1 MTQKFRV
8 AVLGGGSFGTAL
20 ANIVAENGHD
30 VVLWLRNAE
39 RADEIN
45 RSHRN
50 SGYLPDYPLHP
61 ELRALTDL
69 GDAVLNRDIV
79 FMAVPSGSCR
89 AVAREAAPHLGDG
102 VILVSTTKGIEATS
116 AESDHAFRL
125 MSQVLREELPRVRL
139 GVLSGPNLA
148 KEIATRQLTATVVA
162 SPDTELTATV
172 QALLHCG
179 YFRVYASTD
188 MFGVELGG
196 ALKNV
201 YAIMAGMAAALGIGQ
216 NTISMLITRSLAEMS
231 RFAVKKGADP
241 LTFLGLAGV
250 GDLIVTCMSPLSRN
264 YQVGFALG
272 QGRKM
277 ADIIAELGQVA
288 EGVNTLKLLRDHA
301 EYIGVRMPLVSGLY
315 EVLYNGRSIGEVVGE
330 LMWAEQNRD
339 VEFTLK

>member
-1 MTQKFRV
+1 MTQKYRV

-20 ANIVAENGHD
+20 ANIVAENQHD
-30 VVLWLRNAE
+30 AVLWLRNAE

-45 RSHRN
+45 SAHRN
-50 SGYLPDYPLHP
+50 SVYLPDFPLHP
-61 ELRALTDL
+61 ELRAVTDL
-69 GDAVLNRDIV
+69 EAAVSGRDIV

-89 AVAREAAPHLGDG
+89 AVAREACRYLGAG
-102 VILVSTTKGIEATS
+102 VILVSTTKGIEATPG
-116 AESDHAFRL
+116 AARHDFRL
-125 MSQVLREELPRVRL
+125 MSEVLREELPQTRL

-148 KEIATRQLTATVVA
+148 KEIAARQLTATVVA
-162 SPDTELTATV
+162 SADTDLTAAV
-172 QALLHCG
+172 QSLLHCG
-179 YFRVYASTD
+179 YFRVYASED

-216 NTISMLITRSLAEMS
+216 NTISMLITRALAEMS

-264 YQVGFALG
+264 YQVGYALG
-272 QGRKM
+272 QGREL
-277 ADIIAELGQVA
+277 ASIIAELGQVA
-288 EGVNTLKLLRDHA
+288 EGINTLKLLKEHS
-301 EYIGVRMPLVSGLY
+301 ESIGVRMPLVSGLY
-315 EVLYNGRSIGEVVGE
+315 EVLYNGRGISQVVGE
-330 LMWAEQNRD
+330 LMWAEQSRD

>member
-1 MTQKFRV
+1 MTQKHRV
-8 AVLGGGSFGTAL
+8 AVLGGGSFGTIL

-30 VVLWLRNAE
+30 VVLWLRNGE

-45 RSHRN
+45 RAHRN

-61 ELRALTDL
+61 ELRAATDL
-69 GDAVLNRDIV
+69 GVALAGRDIV
-79 FMAVPSGSCR
+79 FMAVPSSSCR
-89 AVAREAAPHLGDG
+89 AVAREAARHLGADTLL
-102 VILVSTTKGIEATS
+102 ISTTKGIEAPADS
-116 AESDHAFRL
+116 ASHEFRL
-125 MSQVLREELPRVRL
+125 MSQVLREELPALRL

-148 KEIATRQLTATVVA
+148 KEIAARQLTATVVA
-162 SPDTELTATV
+162 STDAALTATV
-172 QALLHCG
+172 QKLLHCG

-201 YAIMAGMAAALGIGQ
+201 YAIMSGMAAALGIGQ
-216 NTISMLITRSLAEMS
+216 NTISMLITRALAEMS
-231 RFAVKKGADP
+231 RFAVRKGADP

-272 QGRKM
+272 QGREL
-277 ADIIAELGQVA
+277 AQIVAELGQVA
-288 EGVNTLKLLRDHA
+288 EGVNTLKLLKEHA
-301 EYIGVRMPLVSGLY
+301 ESIGVRMPLVSGLY
-315 EVLYNGRSIGEVVGE
+315 EILHNGASISQVVGA